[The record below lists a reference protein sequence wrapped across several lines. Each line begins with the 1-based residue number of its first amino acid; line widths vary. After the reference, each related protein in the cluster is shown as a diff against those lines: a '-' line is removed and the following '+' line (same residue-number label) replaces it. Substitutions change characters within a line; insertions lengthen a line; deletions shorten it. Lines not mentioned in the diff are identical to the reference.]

1 MDRQTRVAMLVDH
14 AKRPRHYGPLEDAD
28 VHMPGGNPG
37 CGDVVTIHLKAE
49 PGEERIREVRFEG
62 AGCTISQAAASIL
75 AERINKRR
83 ATFDEV
89 RALSYEDMITVLG
102 RDIVGSRPRCAT
114 LALGTLKAAVHRV
127 EMDRKLR
134 AAGRTDE
141 EIERMRAILA
151 AQAAGTGL
159 VFGDDAVRA
168 AQAPDSAAQAPDSAA
183 QAADSAP
190 QDGPSNPGSSDAGS
204 NRAG

>member
-1 MDRQTRVAMLVDH
+1 MDRQARVAMLVDH

-49 PGEERIREVRFEG
+49 PGEDRIREVRFEG
-62 AGCTISQAAASIL
+62 SGCTISQAAASIL
-75 AERINKRR
+75 VERINKRR

-89 RALSYEDMITVLG
+89 RALSYEDMINVLG

-159 VFGDDAVRA
+159 VFGEDAVRA
-168 AQAPDSAAQAPDSAA
+168 AQPTGSSTRGDESS
-183 QAADSAP
+183 
-190 QDGPSNPGSSDAGS
+190 PGSSDAGS
-204 NRAG
+204 PSAG